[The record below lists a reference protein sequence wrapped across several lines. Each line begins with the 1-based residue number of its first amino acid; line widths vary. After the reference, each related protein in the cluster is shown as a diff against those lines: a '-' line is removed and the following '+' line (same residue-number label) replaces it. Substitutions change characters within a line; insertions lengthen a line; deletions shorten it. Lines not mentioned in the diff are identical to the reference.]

1 MQRAQLP
8 ARRGL
13 YESAAVAGGVEGP
26 RVLRELTGVV
36 LDALAEGAVARGGPA
51 PAGGPAEV
59 TERTMARCTPLLPAE
74 GIGATAALTD
84 LVRAVTEG
92 ATDPADP
99 ACAAH
104 LHCPPL
110 AVAVAAD
117 LAASALNPSMD
128 SWDQAP
134 AAGVI
139 EEQTTDA
146 LAALVYPARAAPDAL
161 ITTGG
166 TESNLV
172 ALLLARERA
181 RARGARSVHVLC
193 GANGHHSVR
202 RAAWMLGLPTPLSVE
217 CRDGRLSPAAL
228 DRALASLS
236 GPVLVVATAGT
247 TDEGL
252 IDPLPEIAE
261 IAAAH
266 GAEVHVDAAYGG
278 PLLFSERLA
287 PRLAGLDSAVSVTF
301 DLHKLGWQ
309 PVAAGV
315 LAVADN
321 ARLDP
326 LSFSTDYLN
335 ADDDTEA
342 GLPDLLGRSI
352 RTSRRPDALK
362 IAVTLR
368 ALGRDGLGRLVE
380 HCVDTADQFAQAV
393 DAHPALRRRAGDIGI
408 STVLLRPTAAD
419 ALPAAEGDAL
429 VAAIRRQLL
438 AEGRAV
444 LGRAVATDE
453 DGQSRLWLKATL
465 LHPQAQQ
472 ADLDG
477 LLKLVAHHAGRTAPP
492 PGSPEAAAPA
502 AGAEWAGAPDAGTAS
517 AGAPGSGS
525 LASDGPVVA
534 SAGGE
539 AGAAARDAAAA
550 QTPSPAQAPAP
561 APAPA
566 PDAGAGAG
574 ADASQ
579 AGAVRAGAPAPGAQ
593 ARAER
598 GVLARGVELPG
609 AVVSARAAPGA
620 DAPQVRGGQR

>member
-8 ARRGL
+8 VRQGL
-13 YESAAVAGGVEGP
+13 YEPRTSSGPRTTGPRATAVAGGVEGP
-26 RVLRELTGVV
+26 RALRELTGIV
-36 LDALAEGAVARGGPA
+36 LDALTEGAVSRGGPA
-51 PAGGPAEV
+51 PAGGPAKV
-59 TERTMARCTPLLPAE
+59 TERTVARCAPLLPDQ

-139 EEQTTDA
+139 EEQTTET
-146 LAALVYPARAAPDAL
+146 LATLVYPTRPAADAL

-181 RARGARSVHVLC
+181 RARGARTVQVLC
-193 GANGHHSVR
+193 GTNGHHSVH
-202 RAAWMLGLPTPLSVE
+202 RAAWMLGLPTPLAVE
-217 CRDGRLSPAAL
+217 CRDGRISPAAL
-228 DRALASLS
+228 ELALGGLT
-236 GPVLVVATAGT
+236 GEVLVVATAGT

-252 IDPLPEIAE
+252 IDPLPEINR

-278 PLLFSERLA
+278 PLLFSDRLA
-287 PRLAGLDSAVSVTF
+287 PLLAGLDSAASVTF

-315 LAVADN
+315 LAVADGK
-321 ARLDP
+321 RLDP

-380 HCVDTADQFAQAV
+380 HCVDTAARFAETI
-393 DAHPALRRRAGDIGI
+393 DAHPLLRRRSGEVGI

-419 ALPAAEGDAL
+419 ALPAAQGDAL
-429 VAAIRRQLL
+429 VAEIRRRLL
-438 AEGRAV
+438 ADGRAV
-444 LGRAVATDE
+444 LGRAVATDA
-453 DGQSRLWLKATL
+453 DGLPKLWLKATL
-465 LHPQAQQ
+465 LHPEAQQ

-477 LLKLVAHHAGRTAPP
+477 LLKLVADHAGYPGPRRAGDAGAVAAP
-492 PGSPEAAAPA
+492 PA
-502 AGAEWAGAPDAGTAS
+502 AGGH
-517 AGAPGSGS
+517 
-525 LASDGPVVA
+525 
-534 SAGGE
+534 
-539 AGAAARDAAAA
+539 R
-550 QTPSPAQAPAP
+550 
-561 APAPA
+561 
-566 PDAGAGAG
+566 
-574 ADASQ
+574 
-579 AGAVRAGAPAPGAQ
+579 
-593 ARAER
+593 
-598 GVLARGVELPG
+598 
-609 AVVSARAAPGA
+609 
-620 DAPQVRGGQR
+620 